1 MSPQCTYNYENFLDK
16 LIEIF
21 IEKLRKEIIK
31 NQWNWTKDNEDV
43 LDEWKRNYIKTNKN
57 KNLKFFS

>member
-57 KNLKFFS
+57 KNLKIFS